1 MTFGK
6 CAALLLSTLHFSEM
20 SSFYSVSIPEPVAAL
35 QQLAQILYGDEVL
48 TVFWMNDTRQ
58 VVLERD
64 GAWYI
69 QPNGSVTR
77 SLAALLQCAP
87 HHLVA
92 SGLFFFETPG
102 HGVAVDTRLSLAFYG
117 CEWSDY
123 ACDKIALQ
131 FNLVVDPTLQSDAH
145 RMTYVIGQM
154 YADTVDENNDADAYD
169 VEIPQSGWLTAQLY
183 ENEDIYDDM
192 PALIPLENIR
202 IQRGSGRRTVYT
214 FGQLDEN
221 DGQYDEDDDIYADMP
236 ALIPLDNNSPYN
248 VYNLRV
254 QVENNNNQRQVFNE
268 DAEPRYMTRS
278 RARAARTN

>member
-1 MTFGK
+1 MCVLPYCF
-6 CAALLLSTLHFSEM
+6 STLHFSEM
-20 SSFYSVSIPEPVAAL
+20 SSFYSVSIPETVAAL

-64 GAWYI
+64 GAWHI

-131 FNLVVDPTLQSDAH
+131 FNLTVDPTLQSDAH
-145 RMTYVIGQM
+145 RMTYVIGQL
-154 YADTVDENNDADAYD
+154 YTETVEDNNSNDTYV
-169 VEIPQSGWLTAQLY
+169 
-183 ENEDIYDDM
+183 
-192 PALIPLENIR
+192 LENIE

-221 DGQYDEDDDIYADMP
+221 DGQYDEDEDIYADMP
-236 ALIPLDNNSPYN
+236 ALIPLDNNVPYN

-254 QVENNNNQRQVFNE
+254 QVENNNNRRQVFVE
-268 DAEPRYMTRS
+268 DTEPRYMTRS